1 MCIRDH
7 NAWLASNWF
16 PIPRS
21 RPRPT
26 ARNARSESGALY
38 TPLQYFVPNC
48 WGSKLN
54 REQPGSAEITFSPRE
69 RGIIARPR
77 GDFDACIGELDFSRS
92 RVQRREDLSDGAF
105 TQRSPPTKYVRSFDT
120 ISLSLSFLFLGL
132 RPNFFYHFIAD
143 ISVQMDDA
151 SDFNFDESC
160 AWILEELCFE
170 FSDRCFS
177 VFI

>member
-92 RVQRREDLSDGAF
+92 RVQRREIYR
-105 TQRSPPTKYVRSFDT
+105 TVRSLNDPLPRNT
-120 ISLSLSFLFLGL
+120 YVPSIRSLCLCLSFFLDYD
-132 RPNFFYHFIAD
+132 RTFFI
-143 ISVQMDDA
+143 
-151 SDFNFDESC
+151 
-160 AWILEELCFE
+160 IL
-170 FSDRCFS
+170 SR
-177 VFI
+177 I